1 MAAAAFF
8 ASSCDIKK
16 YFYTSH
22 QNSNKVRV
30 VKTFMTER
38 TRFEIKL
45 LQVLLMLTVSV
56 TMKPIK
62 ENALIVY
69 TQYKRK
75 LYNSLALIER
85 MTGVNRDTV

>member
-8 ASSCDIKK
+8 ASSCDIEK

-22 QNSNKVRV
+22 QNSNKAWV

-38 TRFEIKL
+38 TRFKIKL
-45 LQVLLMLTVSV
+45 LQVLPMLTVSV

-62 ENALIVY
+62 
-69 TQYKRK
+69 RK
-75 LYNSLALIER
+75 CINS
-85 MTGVNRDTV
+85 VHTVQEKIK